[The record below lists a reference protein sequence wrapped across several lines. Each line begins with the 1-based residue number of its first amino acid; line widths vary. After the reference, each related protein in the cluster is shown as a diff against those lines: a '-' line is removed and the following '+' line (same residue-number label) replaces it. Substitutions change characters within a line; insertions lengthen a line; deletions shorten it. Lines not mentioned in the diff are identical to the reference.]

1 MWMQRAAQDA
11 GVCERP
17 APQARWRRGREVGQA
32 PCGFTAGRALS
43 PGVRRALVPAVLL
56 STSPTS
62 VHQQLHRPSVNP

>member
-1 MWMQRAAQDA
+1 MQRAAQGA

-17 APQARWRRGREVGQA
+17 PLRPGGGGGEKWGRRPAASLRA
-32 PCGFTAGRALS
+32 RALS
-43 PGVRRALVPAVLL
+43 PGVRRALVPAMLL